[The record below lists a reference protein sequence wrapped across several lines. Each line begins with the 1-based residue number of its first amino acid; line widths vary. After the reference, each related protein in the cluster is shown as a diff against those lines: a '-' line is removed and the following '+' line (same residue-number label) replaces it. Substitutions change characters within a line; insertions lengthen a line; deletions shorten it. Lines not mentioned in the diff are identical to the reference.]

1 MRGRSFRTQS
11 DIDRH
16 VEKGFG
22 QGSLEHYLP
31 WLRVQDVPSH
41 GRSRKIHGTKV
52 NRLHHLLSD
61 LEYGYLLLLEFSEQ
75 VVDIREQYPLLP
87 QSSAQSIANALN
99 IPYPVYPGT
108 KVPFVLTTDFL
119 VTLREP
125 NGGDR
130 LVARTIKY
138 TDSFAPGRGLGRTL
152 EKLNIEREF
161 WKQRGIDWAVITE
174 QNIPATLRSNLDWLR
189 KGAAL
194 KRELQQRELTINFL
208 NKLNSMRDFQWSLD
222 RMLRSIASSLFVPYS
237 DAKDIFMHLVWNK
250 NIVLDLLAERF
261 TMKSVLQ
268 IPVIVY
274 PAEDSRHESRAS

>member
-119 VTLREP
+119 VTLQEP

-208 NKLNSMRDFQWSLD
+208 NELNSMRDFQWSLD

>member
-1 MRGRSFRTQS
+1 M
-11 DIDRH
+11 
-16 VEKGFG
+16 
-22 QGSLEHYLP
+22 
-31 WLRVQDVPSH
+31 QDVPSH

-208 NKLNSMRDFQWSLD
+208 NELNSMRDFQWSLD

>member
-1 MRGRSFRTQS
+1 LRGRSFRTQS

-208 NKLNSMRDFQWSLD
+208 NELNSMRDFQWSLD